1 MFVGW
6 LIARWCVSLV
16 TASKYLVGVRTVNL
30 LRGAQPGNL
39 RPEIVM
45 SVLRG
50 RAMEE
55 NSWLESPHVGSDDT
69 SVETDQGIV
78 DQEQHGTG
86 KEESYVA
93 CLLYGLPWVIQCA

>member
-1 MFVGW
+1 MVLMFVGW

-55 NSWLESPHVGSDDT
+55 NTVGLKAPMLAVT
-69 SVETDQGIV
+69 IPVLKLI
-78 DQEQHGTG
+78 
-86 KEESYVA
+86 KA
-93 CLLYGLPWVIQCA
+93 LLTKSNMGLVKKRVM